1 MTCFDIY
8 VIYVRASQRK
18 PFWYVEY
25 KARTDESGLAIER
38 SLAAALVTANRVVRY
53 YGYNSLCVL
62 RSATGEM
69 AIDVNNNNEILE
81 ALLVHG

>member
-25 KARTDESGLAIER
+25 KARSDESGLSIEQ
-38 SLAAALVTANRVVRY
+38 SLAAALVTANRLVRH

-62 RSATGEM
+62 RSATGD
-69 AIDVNNNNEILE
+69 ATIDVNSDDEILE